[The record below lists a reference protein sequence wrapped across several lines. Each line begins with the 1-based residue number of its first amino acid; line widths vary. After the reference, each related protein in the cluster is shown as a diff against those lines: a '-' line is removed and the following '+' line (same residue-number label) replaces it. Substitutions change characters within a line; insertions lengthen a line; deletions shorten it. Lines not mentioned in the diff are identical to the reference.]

1 MIVDRNKQSELLILA
16 MFWVLAVMIQLVIC
30 NTIVSYIGQH
40 FIKDDFV
47 ASSQFQAWGASIIT
61 DTLSWGGLFGL
72 LCGWGAF
79 RLEGQIDLETAVCL
93 TGLVALFL
101 GAIPLIVGMGHTN
114 WRYPI
119 FFVECAPLC
128 ALIWRSLY
136 LGLVWFGNW
145 KANRAEKAKD
155 LKGDI
160 KAIKVEDNFEAQ
172 APEKVLVEEAKEPK
186 KEEKSIERK
195 PVLPEEPSQKSTWR
209 ID

>member
-30 NTIVSYIGQH
+30 NTIVSYIGHH

-61 DTLSWGGLFGL
+61 DTLFWGGLFGL

-128 ALIWRSLY
+128 ALFWKLLH
-136 LGLVWFGNW
+136 LGELRFVNW
-145 KANRAEKAKD
+145 QLKRAEKAKKLEGD
-155 LKGDI
+155 LKAV
-160 KAIKVEDNFEAQ
+160 KAEDNLEAQ
-172 APEKVLVEEAKEPK
+172 VPDKVLVEETKESK
-186 KEEKSIERK
+186 KEDKQVENYINN
-195 PVLPEEPSQKSTWR
+195 
-209 ID
+209 